1 MRPVSAEFEV
11 SQEFGGG
18 ATAGVVANPD
28 QSSGM
33 GYYVW
38 LYGNYQPFGHAGMD
52 IACPIGTPVYAPAD
66 GEVLYAGWC
75 EDLPGNGSVRK
86 WLLYYNFGGIV
97 TVIQHNGWISVIA
110 HQSTN
115 DAVYAGMQVKEGQLI
130 GKTGNTKTRTTYVA
144 AHVHIEALVFND
156 YRTDVAN
163 GIIYGRVNPAP
174 FFGGV
179 AAQGTIT
186 TTSEDEEM
194 ISKETQDWLR
204 ANLLNKDDGS
214 QLRRDLGYQNN
225 TLFSKADGAY
235 QNGILADI
243 SERLGKTLN
252 KEDGGYIV
260 GLLAA
265 VKPGATDAGAIADAV
280 IAAVGKDIAAEVV
293 TAFGQKLGAA

>member
-1 MRPVSAEFEV
+1 VFSTSDLGTVPHEHLDLSDLMNYYARYGMTLTYLGWTEDVAGYPV
-11 SQEFGGG
+11 
-18 ATAGVVANPD
+18 
-28 QSSGM
+28 
-33 GYYVW
+33 
-38 LYGNYQPFGHAGMD
+38 L
-52 IACPIGTPVYAPAD
+52 AD
-66 GEVLYAGWC
+66 G
-75 EDLPGNGSVRK
+75 
-86 WLLYYNFGGIV
+86 GI
-97 TVIQHNGWISVIA
+97 
-110 HQSTN
+110 
-115 DAVYAGMQVKEGQLI
+115 
-130 GKTGNTKTRTTYVA
+130 
-144 AHVHIEALVFND
+144 
-156 YRTDVAN
+156 
-163 GIIYGRVNPAP
+163 
-174 FFGGV
+174 

-260 GLLAA
+260 GQLAG
-265 VKPGATDAGAIADAV
+265 VKPGATDTGAIADAV

-293 TAFGQKLGAA
+293 TALGQKLGSA

>member
-38 LYGNYQPFGHAGMD
+38 LYGNYQPYGHAGMD

-130 GKTGNTKTRTTYVA
+130 GKSGNTKTRTTYVA

-156 YRTDVAN
+156 YRTDVSN

-174 FFGGV
+174 FFGGI

-186 TTSEDEEM
+186 PQATTESEEDFMGGLIDKNQAED
-194 ISKETQDWLR
+194 IVAETTRRVLAGVLEALD
-204 ANLLNKDDGS
+204 NKVRINPVQAESIVKASTSRTIDGVDA
-214 QLRRDLGYQNN
+214 RN
-225 TLFSKADGAY
+225 TGKLIDRGQAD
-235 QNGILADI
+235 
-243 SERLGKTLN
+243 
-252 KEDGGYIV
+252 
-260 GLLAA
+260 
-265 VKPGATDAGAIADAV
+265 
-280 IAAVGKDIAAEVV
+280 DIAR
-293 TAFGQKLGAA
+293 AAARYSEETK

>member
-1 MRPVSAEFEV
+1 MQQLITPNPHIPCQPGWCLQYVRQA
-11 SQEFGGG
+11 FGLPARHPT
-18 ATAGVVANPD
+18 ATAAWEASESKHRDRNFPKGVWHPVWFSLANEPAGHVALRSP
-28 QSSGM
+28 SGTVFSTSDLGSVPHEHLDLSDLM
-33 GYYVW
+33 NYYARYGMTLTYLGWTEDVAGY
-38 LYGNYQPFGHAGMD
+38 
-52 IACPIGTPVYAPAD
+52 PVLAD
-66 GEVLYAGWC
+66 G
-75 EDLPGNGSVRK
+75 
-86 WLLYYNFGGIV
+86 GI
-97 TVIQHNGWISVIA
+97 
-110 HQSTN
+110 
-115 DAVYAGMQVKEGQLI
+115 
-130 GKTGNTKTRTTYVA
+130 
-144 AHVHIEALVFND
+144 
-156 YRTDVAN
+156 
-163 GIIYGRVNPAP
+163 
-174 FFGGV
+174 

-260 GLLAA
+260 GQLAG
-265 VKPGATDAGAIADAV
+265 VKPGATDTGAIADAV

-293 TAFGQKLGAA
+293 TALGQKLGSA

>member
-38 LYGNYQPFGHAGMD
+38 LYGNYQPYGHAGMD

-130 GKTGNTKTRTTYVA
+130 GKSGNTKTRTTYVA

-156 YRTDVAN
+156 YRTDVSN

-174 FFGGV
+174 FFGGI

-186 TTSEDEEM
+186 PQSTTESEEDFM
-194 ISKETQDWLR
+194 
-204 ANLLNKDDGS
+204 G
-214 QLRRDLGYQNN
+214 
-225 TLFSKADGAY
+225 
-235 QNGILADI
+235 
-243 SERLGKTLN
+243 GK
-252 KEDGGYIV
+252 I
-260 GLLAA
+260 
-265 VKPGATDAGAIADAV
+265 DAGQAEDIVKAVVARVIEALDGKVRIHPVQAESIVQATTTRTVDGVDARNKGKLINAQQAD
-280 IAAVGKDIAAEVV
+280 DIAR
-293 TAFGQKLGAA
+293 AAARYTEETK